1 MSKLLDLYHIAE
13 RESIEVDCF
22 DLGKRESLSVMDED
36 GDCFIAIDPFKLTS
50 TQDETVKLSHEIG
63 HCVTGSFY
71 NRHATC
77 DIRRRHEN
85 RADKW
90 AIQKLVPRKD
100 LSRAIK
106 EGYTEIWEL
115 SEYFGVTEEF
125 MKKVICWYKCG
136 NLNVESYF

>member
-1 MSKLLDLYHIAE
+1 MSKLLELYRMAE
-13 RESIEVDCF
+13 REGIEVDCF
-22 DLGKRESLSVMDED
+22 DLNKRESMSVMDED

-71 NRHATC
+71 NRFATC
-77 DIRRRHEN
+77 DVRQRHEN

-100 LSRAIK
+100 LDRAIK

-115 SEYFGVTEEF
+115 SEYFDVTEDF
-125 MKKVICWYKCG
+125 MQKVICWYKYG
-136 NLNVESYF
+136 NLDVDSYF

>member
-1 MSKLLDLYHIAE
+1 MSKLLDLYRMAE

-71 NRHATC
+71 NRYATC
-77 DIRRRHEN
+77 DIRRLHEN

-100 LSRAIK
+100 LDRAIK

-115 SEYFGVTEEF
+115 SEYFDVTEEF
-125 MKKVICWYKCG
+125 MQKVICWYKYG
-136 NLNVESYF
+136 NLDVESYF

>member
-1 MSKLLDLYHIAE
+1 MSKLLDLYRMAE
-13 RESIEVDCF
+13 REGIEVDCF
-22 DLGKRESLSVMDED
+22 DLEKRESISVMDED

-71 NRHATC
+71 NRFATC

-85 RADKW
+85 RADRW

-100 LSRAIK
+100 LDRAIK

-115 SEYFGVTEEF
+115 SEYFDVTEEF
-125 MKKVICWYKCG
+125 MQKVICWYKYG
-136 NLNVESYF
+136 NLDVESYF